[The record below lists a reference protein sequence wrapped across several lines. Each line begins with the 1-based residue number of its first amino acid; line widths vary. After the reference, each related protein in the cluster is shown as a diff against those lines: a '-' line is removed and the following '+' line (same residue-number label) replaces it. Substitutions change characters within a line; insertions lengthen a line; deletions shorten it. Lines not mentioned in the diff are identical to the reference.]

1 MMKISLKPHHLKIYQ
16 QIAAL
21 LIRYGRSDL
30 VQDFTTSELLDEREL
45 KQERGT
51 ASPEQLANDLE
62 AMGPTF
68 VKLGQILSSRPDL
81 LPEAYLKALSRLQDK
96 VKPFAFEEVEQ
107 TIVQELG
114 VRLSKAFKSFER
126 EPLAAA
132 SLGQVH
138 KATLRDGRA
147 VVVKV
152 QRPGIRQQIID
163 ELQVL
168 DEIATILEHTK
179 SGRRYQ
185 VQKIF
190 DEFRRTLV
198 NELDYQK
205 EAANMAQLAENL
217 KEFKRIQVPLPVT
230 GYTTRSVLTMDYI
243 SGQKITSLTPLAR
256 LDIDGAVLAE
266 ELFRAYLKQTL
277 VDGLFHADPH
287 PGNVFLTE
295 DKNIGLLDIG
305 MVGRITA
312 QLQEQ
317 LVKILMAMSDGK
329 PEVACDIAIQISQP
343 GEEFDEKE
351 FRRKITA
358 LIAEQKDNRLKQMDV
373 GKAVLVLTRSAGE
386 NGLYVPTELT
396 MLGKT
401 LLQLDEIGKTLDPD
415 FDPNTSI
422 RQNVATL
429 LNQRMWKSIS
439 PTNLAASILDIKD
452 FVGTLPNRLSRILDS
467 VANAELEVK
476 IKAVD
481 VSLLMTAFQKIA
493 NRITS
498 GLILAA
504 LIIGASLL
512 MQVKTEFT
520 ILGYPGFAMIFFM
533 AAAAGGFHLL
543 ISIFL
548 HDHRDE
554 KKGKL

>member
-1 MMKISLKPHHLKIYQ
+1 MMKISLKPQHLKIYQ

-21 LIRYGRSDL
+21 LFRYGRSDL
-30 VQDFTTSELLDEREL
+30 VQDPITSELLDEREL
-45 KQERGT
+45 KEESGT
-51 ASPEQLANDLE
+51 DSPEQLATDLE
-62 AMGPTF
+62 SMGPTF

-81 LPEAYLKALSRLQDK
+81 LPEPYLKALSRLQDK
-96 VKPFAFEEVEQ
+96 VKPFPFEEVEQ

-114 VRLSKAFKSFER
+114 VRLSKAFSSFER

-168 DEIATILEHTK
+168 DEIASMLEHTK

-190 DEFRRTLV
+190 DEFRKTLV

-217 KEFKRIQVPLPVT
+217 KEFKRIQVPLPVS

-256 LDIDGAVLAE
+256 LDIDGSVLAD

-305 MVGRITA
+305 MVGRTTP

-317 LVKILMAMSDGK
+317 LIKMLMAMSEGK
-329 PEVACDIAIQISQP
+329 SEVVCDIAIQVSQP
-343 GEEFDEKE
+343 NEEFDEKE
-351 FRRKITA
+351 FRRKVTS
-358 LIAEQKDNRLKQMDV
+358 LIAEQKDNRLKQMDM
-373 GKAVLVLTRSAGE
+373 GKALLVLTRSAGE

-415 FDPNTSI
+415 FDPNSSV

-439 PTNLAASILDIKD
+439 PTNLAASILDIKE
-452 FVGTLPNRLSRILDS
+452 FVGTLPNRLTRILDS
-467 VANAELEVK
+467 IANAELEVK
-476 IKAVD
+476 VKAVD
-481 VSLLMTAFQKIA
+481 AALLLTAFHKIA

-512 MQVKTEFT
+512 MQVKTKFT
-520 ILGYPGFAMIFFM
+520 IFGYPGLAMLFFM

-543 ISIFL
+543 ISIFI
-548 HDHRDE
+548 HDYRDE
-554 KKGKL
+554 KKSKL

>member
-1 MMKISLKPHHLKIYQ
+1 MKISLKPHHLKFYQ

-21 LIRYGRSDL
+21 LYRYGRSDL
-30 VQDFTTSELLDEREL
+30 VQDLTTAELLDEKDIKAET
-45 KQERGT
+45 GA

-62 AMGPTF
+62 NMGPTF

-81 LPEAYLKALSRLQDK
+81 LPEPYLKALTRLQDK
-96 VKPFAFEEVEQ
+96 VKPFPFEDVEQ
-107 TIVQELG
+107 TMVQELG
-114 VRLSKAFKSFER
+114 VRLSKAFADFER

-138 KATLRDGRA
+138 RATLRDGRA

-152 QRPGIRQQIID
+152 QRPGIRPQIID

-168 DEIATILEHTK
+168 DEIATMLEHTK
-179 SGRRYQ
+179 SGKRYQ

-190 DEFRRTLV
+190 DEFRKTLV

-205 EAANMAQLAENL
+205 EAANMAQLGDNL
-217 KEFKRIQVPLPVT
+217 KEFPSIRVPQPVNS
-230 GYTTRSVLTMDYI
+230 YTTRSVLTMEYI
-243 SGQKITSLTPLAR
+243 SGRKITDITPLAR
-256 LDIDGAVLAE
+256 LDIDGAALAE
-266 ELFRAYLKQTL
+266 ELFRAYLKQVL

-287 PGNVFLTE
+287 PGNVFLT
-295 DKNIGLLDIG
+295 DDHKVALLDVG
-305 MVGRITA
+305 MVGRISS
-312 QLQEQ
+312 QVQDQ
-317 LVKILMAMSDGK
+317 LVKMLMAISEGK
-329 PEVACDIAIQISQP
+329 SETACDIAVQISQP
-343 GEEFDEKE
+343 TDEFDEKE
-351 FRRKITA
+351 FRRHTSA
-358 LIAEQKDNRLKQMDV
+358 LIAEQKDNRLKQLDV
-373 GKAVLVLTRSAGE
+373 GKVVLAMTRIAGE

-415 FDPNTSI
+415 FDPNASI
-422 RQNVATL
+422 RRNVATL
-429 LNQRMWKSIS
+429 LHQRMWKSLS
-439 PTNLAASILDIKD
+439 PTNIAASFLDIKD
-452 FVGTLPNRLSRILDS
+452 FLGTLPNRLSRILDS

-476 IKAVD
+476 VKAVD
-481 VSLLMTAFQKIA
+481 VSLLLAAFHKIA

-512 MQVKTEFT
+512 SQVPTDFR
-520 ILGYPGFAMIFFM
+520 ILGYPGLAMLFFI

-543 ISIFL
+543 ISIFV

>member
-16 QIAAL
+16 QIAGL
-21 LIRYGRSDL
+21 LFRYGRSDI
-30 VQDFTTSELLDEREL
+30 VQDLTTSELLDEREL
-45 KQERGT
+45 KQERGKD
-51 ASPEQLANDLE
+51 SPEQLATDLE

-81 LPEAYLKALSRLQDK
+81 LPDAYIKALSRLQDK
-96 VKPFAFEEVEQ
+96 VKPFPFEEVEQ

-114 VRLSKAFKSFER
+114 VRLSKAFSSFER

-147 VVVKV
+147 VVVKI

-168 DEIATILEHTK
+168 DEIATMLEHTK

-190 DEFRRTLV
+190 DEFRKTLI

-217 KEFKRIQVPLPVT
+217 KEFERIEVPQPVT

-243 SGQKITSLTPLAR
+243 SGQKITALTPLAR

-305 MVGRITA
+305 MVGRTTP
-312 QLQEQ
+312 QLQEH
-317 LVKILMAMSDGK
+317 LIKMLMAISDGK
-329 PEVACDIAIQISQP
+329 SEVACDIVIQIS
-343 GEEFDEKE
+343 EATDEFDEKE
-351 FRRKITA
+351 FRRSISA
-358 LIAEQKDNRLKQMDV
+358 IIAEQKYNRLKQMDV
-373 GKAVLVLTRSAGE
+373 GKAVLALTRTAGD
-386 NGLYVPTELT
+386 NGLFVPTELT

-401 LLQLDEIGKTLDPD
+401 LL
-415 FDPNTSI
+415 
-422 RQNVATL
+422 
-429 LNQRMWKSIS
+429 
-439 PTNLAASILDIKD
+439 
-452 FVGTLPNRLSRILDS
+452 
-467 VANAELEVK
+467 
-476 IKAVD
+476 
-481 VSLLMTAFQKIA
+481 
-493 NRITS
+493 
-498 GLILAA
+498 
-504 LIIGASLL
+504 
-512 MQVKTEFT
+512 
-520 ILGYPGFAMIFFM
+520 
-533 AAAAGGFHLL
+533 
-543 ISIFL
+543 
-548 HDHRDE
+548 
-554 KKGKL
+554 

>member
-1 MMKISLKPHHLKIYQ
+1 MKISLKPHHLKIYQ

-21 LIRYGRSDL
+21 LFRYGRSDL
-30 VQDFTTSELLDEREL
+30 VQDLSTAELLDEREF
-45 KQERGT
+45 KEESGKD
-51 ASPEQLANDLE
+51 SPEQLATDLE
-62 AMGPTF
+62 SMGPTF

-81 LPEAYLKALSRLQDK
+81 LPEPYLKALSRLQDK
-96 VKPFAFEEVEQ
+96 VKPFPFEEVEQ

-114 VRLSKAFKSFER
+114 VRLSKAFSNFEQ

-168 DEIATILEHTK
+168 DEIASMLEHTK

-185 VQKIF
+185 VQKIL
-190 DEFRRTLV
+190 DEFRKTLV

-205 EAANMAQLAENL
+205 EAANMVQLAENL
-217 KEFKRIQVPLPVT
+217 KEFKRIQVPLPVQ
-230 GYTTRSVLTMDYI
+230 GYTTRSVLTMDYV
-243 SGQKITSLTPLAR
+243 SGQKITALTPLAR
-256 LDIDGAVLAE
+256 LDIDGEVLAD

-277 VDGLFHADPH
+277 VDGVFHADPH

-295 DKNIGLLDIG
+295 DRNIGLLDVG
-305 MVGRITA
+305 MVGHITP
-312 QLQEQ
+312 QLQEH
-317 LVKILMAMSDGK
+317 LIKMLMAISDGNAGT
-329 PEVACDIAIQISQP
+329 ACDIALQISQP
-343 GEEFDEKE
+343 TDEFDEKE
-351 FRRKITA
+351 FRRKITG
-358 LIAEQKDNRLKQMDV
+358 LIAEQKDTRLGQMDV
-373 GKAVLVLTRSAGE
+373 GKAILVLTRSAGE
-386 NGLYVPTELT
+386 NGLFVPAELT

-415 FDPNTSI
+415 FDPNGSI
-422 RQNVATL
+422 RRNVATL

-467 VANAELEVK
+467 IANAELEVK
-476 IKAVD
+476 VKAVD
-481 VSLLMTAFQKIA
+481 VALLMAGIHKVA

-504 LIIGASLL
+504 LIVGASLL
-512 MQVKTEFT
+512 MHVKTEFT
-520 ILGYPGFAMIFFM
+520 ILGYPGLAMIFFM
-533 AAAAGGFHLL
+533 AAAAGSFHLL
-543 ISIFL
+543 ISIFI
-548 HDHRDE
+548 HDYRDE
-554 KKGKL
+554 KKSKL

>member
-21 LIRYGRSDL
+21 LFRYGRSDL
-30 VQDFTTSELLDEREL
+30 VQDITTAELLDEREL
-45 KQERGT
+45 KEERGT
-51 ASPEQLANDLE
+51 ASPEQLASDLE
-62 AMGPTF
+62 TMGPTF

-96 VKPFAFEEVEQ
+96 VKPFSFEEVEQ
-107 TIVQELG
+107 IIVQELG
-114 VRLSKAFKSFER
+114 VRLSKAFKTFER

-168 DEIATILEHTK
+168 DEIANMLEHTK

-190 DEFRRTLV
+190 DEFRKTLI

-217 KEFKRIQVPLPVT
+217 KEFDRIEVPQPVT

-243 SGQKITSLTPLAR
+243 SGQKITALTPLAR

-266 ELFRAYLKQTL
+266 ELFRAYLKQVL

-305 MVGRITA
+305 MVGRTTP

-317 LVKILMAMSDGK
+317 LIKMLMAISDGK
-329 PEVACDIAIQISQP
+329 SEAACDIAIQIS
-343 GEEFDEKE
+343 ETTDEFDEKE
-351 FRRKITA
+351 FRRSISGI
-358 LIAEQKDNRLKQMDV
+358 IAEQKDTRLKQMDV
-373 GKAVLVLTRSAGE
+373 GKAVLALTRSAGE

-401 LLQLDEIGKTLDPD
+401 LLQLDEIGKTLDPE
-415 FDPNTSI
+415 FDPNAAV
-422 RQNVATL
+422 RKNVATL

-439 PTNLAASILDIKD
+439 PTNLAASILDIKE

-467 VANAELEVK
+467 IANAELEVK
-476 IKAVD
+476 VKAVD
-481 VSLLMTAFQKIA
+481 VSLLMTAFHKIA

-520 ILGYPGFAMIFFM
+520 IFGYPGLAMIFFM

-554 KKGKL
+554 KKSKL

>member
-1 MMKISLKPHHLKIYQ
+1 MKISLKPHHLKIYQ

-21 LIRYGRSDL
+21 LYRYGRSDL
-30 VQDFTTSELLDEREL
+30 VQDLTSADLLGEKEFRE
-45 KQERGT
+45 ERGAAT
-51 ASPEQLANDLE
+51 PEQLAADLE
-62 AMGPTF
+62 QMGPTF

-96 VKPFAFEEVEQ
+96 VKPFPFEEVEQ
-107 TIVQELG
+107 IIVQELG
-114 VRLSKAFKSFER
+114 VRLSKAFLDFER

-138 KATLRDGRA
+138 RATLRDGRA

-152 QRPGIRQQIID
+152 QRPGIRPQIID

-168 DEIATILEHTK
+168 DEIATMLELTK
-179 SGRRYQ
+179 SGKRYQ

-205 EAANMAQLAENL
+205 EAGNMSQLAENL
-217 KEFKRIQVPLPVT
+217 KEFSSIRVPLPVH
-230 GYTTRSVLTMDYI
+230 GFTTRSVLTMDFI
-243 SGQKITSLTPLAR
+243 SGQKVTALTPLAR
-256 LDIDGAVLAE
+256 LDINGSALAE
-266 ELFRAYLKQTL
+266 ELFHAYLKQVL

-287 PGNVFLTE
+287 PGNVFLT
-295 DKNIGLLDIG
+295 DDHKIGLLDIG
-305 MVGRITA
+305 MVGRTTPH
-312 QLQEQ
+312 LQEQ
-317 LVKILMAMSDGK
+317 LIKMLMAISEGNS
-329 PEVACDIAIQISQP
+329 EVACDIAVLISHP
-343 GEEFDEKE
+343 TDEFDEKE
-351 FRRKITA
+351 FRRSINTI
-358 LIAEQKDNRLKQMDV
+358 IAEQKDNRLKEMDV
-373 GKAVLVLTRSAGE
+373 GRTVLIMTRNAGE
-386 NGLYVPTELT
+386 NGLFVPTELT

-401 LLQLDEIGKTLDPD
+401 LLQLDEVGKTLDPD
-415 FDPNTSI
+415 FNPNASI
-422 RQNVATL
+422 KRNVASL
-429 LNQRMWKSIS
+429 LNKRMWKSIS
-439 PTNLAASILDIKD
+439 PGNIASSILDIKD
-452 FVGTLPNRLSRILDS
+452 FVGTLPNKLSRILDS

-481 VSLLMTAFQKIA
+481 VALLMTSINKVA

-504 LIIGASLL
+504 LIVGASLL

-520 ILGYPGFAMIFFM
+520 ILGYPGLAMIFFM

-543 ISIFL
+543 VSIFL

-554 KKGKL
+554 KKSKL

>member
-1 MMKISLKPHHLKIYQ
+1 MKISLKPHHLKIYQ

-21 LIRYGRSDL
+21 LFKYGRADL
-30 VQDFTTSELLDEREL
+30 VQDLATSELLDEKEVTAD
-45 KQERGT
+45 RGT

-81 LPEAYLKALSRLQDK
+81 LPEAYIKALSRLQDK
-96 VKPFAFEEVEQ
+96 VKPFPFEEVER
-107 TIVQELG
+107 TIVEELG
-114 VRLSKAFKSFER
+114 VRLSKAFTHFER
-126 EPLAAA
+126 EPAAAA

-152 QRPGIRQQIID
+152 QRPGIRPQIID

-168 DEIATILEHTK
+168 DEIATMLEHTK
-179 SGRRYQ
+179 SGKRYQ
-185 VQKIF
+185 LQKVF
-190 DEFRRTLV
+190 DEFRKTLV

-205 EAANMAQLAENL
+205 EAANMALLGENL
-217 KEFKRIQVPLPVT
+217 REFPNIRVPQPIS
-230 GYTTRSVLTMDYI
+230 GYTTRSVLTMEFI
-243 SGQKITSLTPLAR
+243 SGRKITEITPLAR
-256 LDIDGAVLAE
+256 LDIQGETLAE
-266 ELFRAYLKQTL
+266 ELFRAYLKQVL

-287 PGNVFLTE
+287 PGNVFLT
-295 DKNIGLLDIG
+295 DDHKVALLDLG
-305 MVGRITA
+305 MVGRTTA

-317 LVKILMAMSDGK
+317 LVKMLMAISEGRS
-329 PEVACDIAIQISQP
+329 ETACDIAVQISQP
-343 GEEFDEKE
+343 TEEFDEKE
-351 FRRKITA
+351 FRRQTST
-358 LIAEQKDNRLKQMDV
+358 LIVEQKDNRLKELDV
-373 GKAVLVLTRSAGE
+373 GKVVLMMTRIAGE

-401 LLQLDEIGKTLDPD
+401 LLQLDEVGKTLDPD
-415 FDPNTSI
+415 FDPNAAI
-422 RQNVATL
+422 RKNVATL
-429 LNQRMWKSIS
+429 LHQRMWKSIS

-452 FVGTLPNRLSRILDS
+452 FVGTLPGKLSRILDS

-481 VSLLMTAFQKIA
+481 VALLMAAFHKIA

-520 ILGYPGFAMIFFM
+520 ILGYPGLAMIFFM

-554 KKGKL
+554 KKSKL